1 MNFKNSVVLL
11 SGASSGIGYQLVKD
25 LALEGARLALV
36 ARRTDILKS
45 LTEQIGDASEIRY
58 YKCDVTSKDEVHN
71 TIELIKRDFGIIDI
85 AILNSGVSGRLSIL
99 NYSSSEAEIT
109 FNTNVL
115 GSVYFIEKLLPDFI
129 KNRKGV
135 IIGVSSLADAKG
147 FPKSGFY
154 AGSKAALTIL
164 LESLRIE
171 LKKYNVKVI
180 TVKPG
185 FVRTAMTDKNEF
197 EMPFLMSVEKASRI
211 IIKGLKKDK
220 RIIEFPWLLTLGA
233 KILKLM
239 PTKLFEVLASRELRP
254 KTK

>member
-11 SGASSGIGYQLVKD
+11 TGASSGIGYQLAKD
-25 LALEGARLALV
+25 LSSEGARLALI

-45 LTEQIGDASEIRY
+45 LVNQIGGASEIKY
-58 YKCDVTSKDEVHN
+58 YKCDVTLKDEVQK
-71 TIELIKRDFGIIDI
+71 TIASIKEDFGKIDI
-85 AILNSGVSGRLSIL
+85 AILNSGVSYRSGVLDFD
-99 NYSSSEAEIT
+99 SSKAEIT
-109 FNTNVL
+109 YNTNVL
-115 GSVYFIEKLLPDFI
+115 GPIYFIEELLPDFI
-129 KNRKGV
+129 KNKNGYIV
-135 IIGVSSLADAKG
+135 GVSSLADGKG

-154 AGSKAALTIL
+154 ASSKAAFTIF

-197 EMPFLMSVEKASRI
+197 EMPFLMNVEKAVRI

-220 RIIEFPWLLTLGA
+220 RIIEFPWQTAIGA
-233 KILKLM
+233 KILKII
-239 PTKLFEVLASRELRP
+239 PTKLFELLASKELKPR
-254 KTK
+254 TK